1 MGRYSVSM
9 WSSFCLTYKHLSNGL
24 HKAKHLEMVFHSS
37 RTSGSADSAEYC
49 WDHMVWKTLFCLIML
64 MILLVIFI
72 FTLLV
77 THETAIIIA
86 RERIF
91 FFLKYFALKFFGN
104 WCVSG
109 FLSGN
114 ASCYCRPWG
123 LSWLIA
129 DKIRGSKS

>member
-91 FFLKYFALKFFGN
+91 FFPQIFCPKILWELMRLR
-104 WCVSG
+104 
-109 FLSGN
+109 FLIWKCKLLLQTLRTFLIN
-114 ASCYCRPWG
+114 
-123 LSWLIA
+123 SWQ
-129 DKIRGSKS
+129 DQRQ